1 MKDKL
6 NRYLKTLVAHGGS
19 DLHIKAGSVPRIRL
33 NGILKKLGKE
43 ALEPSAVTLLVK
55 EITTAEQYLRLE
67 ENKSLDFAYILD
79 EHSRFRVNIFHQ
91 MEGLSI
97 AMRLIPSEIASIEA
111 LRLPDVVKSFADI
124 PRGLVLV
131 TGVTGSGKSTT
142 LAAILQRINE
152 RYPKHIITLE
162 DPIEFVY
169 HEKMCLINQRAIGQD
184 SNSFKDALPAA
195 LREDP
200 DIILVGEM
208 RDVETI
214 DLALHAA
221 NTGHLVFSTLHTL
234 DAKETINRVI
244 GMFPEDEQNRIRLSL
259 ASVLAGVISQR
270 LIPTIAGSRI
280 AAVEVMTRTARVAE
294 LIATNRDYE
303 IPDAIAE
310 GREIYHSQTFDQH
323 LYDLVEQRVI
333 SEATALQN
341 ATSPSDL
348 KLRLQGIGQTSA
360 KSLKNRVGK
369 DSSEADIL
377 DAYTVKDGEGEED
390 LLY

>member
-6 NRYLKTLVAHGGS
+6 NRYLKTLVAHKGS
-19 DLHIKAGSVPRIRL
+19 DLHIKAGSVPRVRI

-43 ALEPSAVTLLVK
+43 PMDASSVIVLVK

-67 ENKSLDFAYILD
+67 EKKSLDFAYILD
-79 EHSRFRVNIFHQ
+79 EKSRFRVNIFYQ

-97 AMRLIPSEIASIEA
+97 VMRLIPTEIPSIDE
-111 LRLPDVVKSFADI
+111 LRLPQVVKDFADI

-142 LAAILQRINE
+142 LAAILDRINQ
-152 RYPKHIITLE
+152 RYYKHIITLE
-162 DPIEFVY
+162 DPIEFV
-169 HEKMCLINQRAIGQD
+169 HREKRCLINQRAVGQD
-184 SNSFKDALPAA
+184 SNSFNDALPAA

-270 LIPTIAGSRI
+270 LVPTIEEGRM
-280 AAVEVMTRTARVAE
+280 AAVEVMVRTARISE
-294 LIATNRDYE
+294 LIAKNHDFE

-310 GREIYHSQTFDQH
+310 GRDIYRSQTFDQH
-323 LYDLVEQRVI
+323 LYDLVAEGYI
-333 SEATALQN
+333 SEETALEN

-348 KLRLQGIGQTSA
+348 KLRLQGIGQATA
-360 KSLKNRVGK
+360 KNIKKSVEMEETGRIE
-369 DSSEADIL
+369 SL
-377 DAYTVKDGEGEED
+377 DAYTFKEEEED
-390 LLY
+390 F

>member
-1 MKDKL
+1 MKEQL
-6 NRYLKTLVAHGGS
+6 NKYLKTLVANDGS
-19 DLHIKAGSVPRIRL
+19 DLHIKSEAIPRVRIH
-33 NGILKKLGKE
+33 GILKKLGKE
-43 ALEPSAVTLLVK
+43 KLDAATVKTLVR
-55 EITTAEQYLRLE
+55 EITTADQYVQLK
-67 ENKSLDFAYILD
+67 ENKSLDMAYILD
-79 EHSRFRVNIFHQ
+79 EKNRFRVNIFYQ

-97 AMRLIPSEIASIEA
+97 VMRLIPVEIPTFEE
-111 LRLPDVVKSFADI
+111 LRLPDIIKSFADK

-142 LAAILQRINE
+142 IAAIINRINE
-152 RYPKHIITLE
+152 KYYKHIITLE
-162 DPIEFVY
+162 DPIEFV
-169 HEKMCLINQRAIGQD
+169 HRDKKCLINQRAIGQD

-244 GMFPEDEQNRIRLSL
+244 GMFPEEEQNRIRLSL

-270 LIPTIAGSRI
+270 LVPTLDGGRIAAIEVMIHTSRI
-280 AAVEVMTRTARVAE
+280 AE
-294 LIATNRDYE
+294 LITENRDFE

-310 GREIYHSQTFDQH
+310 GRDIYHSQTFDQH
-323 LYDLVEQRVI
+323 LYDLVLGGII
-333 SEATALQN
+333 SEATALE
-341 ATSPSDL
+341 ASSSPSDL
-348 KLRLQGIGQTSA
+348 KLRLEGIGRGTA
-360 KSLKNRVGK
+360 KDLAKQAEEGSVEQ
-369 DSSEADIL
+369 DL
-377 DAYTVKDGEGEED
+377 DAYDFKEDEEGTE
-390 LLY
+390 LGFS

>member
-1 MKDKL
+1 MRDRL

-19 DLHIKAGSVPRIRL
+19 DLHIKAGTVPRIRI
-33 NGILKKLGKE
+33 NGVLKKPGKE
-43 ALEPSAVTLLVK
+43 VMDPDSVRTLVE
-55 EITTAEQYLRLE
+55 EITTAEQYAQLE
-67 ENKSLDFAYILD
+67 REKSLDFAYVLN
-79 EHSRFRVNIFHQ
+79 ERSRFRVNIFHQ

-97 AMRLIPSEIASIEA
+97 VMRLIPTEIPTIDE
-111 LRLPDVVKSFADI
+111 LNLPQVIKKFADI

-142 LAAILQRINE
+142 LAAILDRINE
-152 RYPKHIITLE
+152 RYSKHIITLE
-162 DPIEFVY
+162 DPIEFV
-169 HEKMCLINQRAIGQD
+169 HREKKCLINQRAIGQD
-184 SNSFKDALPAA
+184 SNSFRDALPAA

-244 GMFPEDEQNRIRLSL
+244 GMFPEAEQNRIRLSL
-259 ASVLAGVISQR
+259 ASVLAGVVSQR
-270 LIPTIAGSRI
+270 LVATTKGGRT
-280 AAVEVMTRTARVAE
+280 AAVEVMVNTARISE
-294 LIATNRDYE
+294 LIAENQDFE

-310 GREIYHSQTFDQH
+310 GRDIYGSQTFDQH
-323 LYDLVEQRVI
+323 LYDLVEAGVI
-333 SEATALQN
+333 TEAIAMEN

-348 KLRLQGIGQTSA
+348 KLRLQGIGQASA
-360 KSLKNRVGK
+360 KNSKEEAGK
-369 DSSEADIL
+369 GMSTMDNL
-377 DAYTVKDGEGEED
+377 DAYAFKDDEESQGGGF
-390 LLY
+390 